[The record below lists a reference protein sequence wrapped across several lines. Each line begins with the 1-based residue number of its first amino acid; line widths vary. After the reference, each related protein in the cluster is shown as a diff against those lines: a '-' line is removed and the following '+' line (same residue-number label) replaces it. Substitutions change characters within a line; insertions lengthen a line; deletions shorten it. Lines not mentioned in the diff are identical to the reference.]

1 MICLILSSLRSSTF
15 KAFYDS
21 MSSFRNNFKEFFE
34 VEESLKNSDVDIIE
48 VQHLNGYEATYYAPR
63 SYF

>member
-1 MICLILSSLRSSTF
+1 
-15 KAFYDS
+15 

-48 VQHLNGYEATYYAPR
+48 VQHLNGYEATYYAHGR
-63 SYF
+63 TSNKYITDVIEL

>member
-1 MICLILSSLRSSTF
+1 
-15 KAFYDS
+15 
-21 MSSFRNNFKEFFE
+21 MSSFRNNFIKEFFE